1 MKFAHISDL
10 HLGRKLDQGSP
21 WEKKTANVLFDAF
34 VNLIDIAE
42 ADKLDFLFIT
52 GDLFDHI
59 PTVDEISKV
68 DMQLMRLTNTYII
81 YVTGEA
87 DYLSKNSPLWT
98 YKFRS
103 NTFLMNGE
111 EFNNCVPESRMP
123 VRNSY
128 AEGIADSLYFEKY
141 NLDIYGICQY
151 SEINKRNDLDYVY
164 AHNTNRKNILLAHGG
179 DKNVSPFALD
189 DLSTK
194 KFDYIGM
201 GHSHNFRCKKEYNF
215 YYPGALEP
223 LGPEDV
229 GEHGYIKGYMDN
241 SINSV
246 KFVPTSQRRY
256 KTLEVEADDTMTNTA
271 LNSYLMSLCSKDKH
285 CIYTIIIKR
294 SKSCYLDFDI
304 SLVKEK
310 YKILSVEGESADGAD
325 FKKLEKL
332 NANNLLGKN
341 LKRIRESKS
350 PNANAAF
357 AAYAHAMSKALW
369 GDDEDL
375 DIEDRVADM
384 SQVVMANKQ
393 IVESKKQE
401 IGVLKKHMNNLA
413 DQHSKLSNKLE
424 KYPDQTGNLNK
435 IREKIR
441 EIEYEANTISFKDQQ
456 VDKIY
461 SRRRLGFVLL
471 VDTPIALALAYMLT
485 IGVIFAVV
493 FRDVDGWI
501 SKTLVCVGLFAVFN
515 LIGLVIYNKT
525 KKQRNKW
532 FGTPIPQEEHIK
544 NKNML
549 KALDIKLDACLSKE
563 TEYKEKQ
570 KIYLQLS
577 KEKEE
582 LQRKMN
588 ALEAK
593 YKEAVL
599 VSGEL

>member
-1 MKFAHISDL
+1 MRFAHIADL
-10 HLGRKLDQGSP
+10 HLGRKVDKDTP
-21 WEKKTANVLFDAF
+21 WEKRATQALFDGF
-34 VNLIDIAE
+34 VNLIDRFE
-42 ADKLDFLFIT
+42 TENLDFLFIT
-52 GDLFDHI
+52 GDLFDHV
-59 PTVDEISKV
+59 PTVDEIRKV
-68 DMQLMRLTNTYII
+68 DMELARLEKVYII

-87 DYLSKNSPLWT
+87 DHLSKDSPLWT

-111 EFNNCVPESRMP
+111 DFNNCVPESRRP

-151 SEINKRNDLDYVY
+151 SEVNKRNDLDYVY
-164 AHNTNRKNILLAHGG
+164 ARNPNRRNILLAHGG

-201 GHSHNFRCKKEYNF
+201 GHSHNFRYKKEYNF

-223 LGPEDV
+223 LGPEDI
-229 GEHGYIKGYMDN
+229 GEHGYIKGYLDNDTN
-241 SINSV
+241 SI

-256 KTLEVEADDTMTNTA
+256 KTIEVDADDTLTNTG
-271 LNSYLMSLCSKDKH
+271 LNSYLMDLCSKDKQ
-285 CIYTIIIKR
+285 CVYTINIKR

-304 SLVKEK
+304 NLVKEK

-341 LKRIRESKS
+341 LKRIRESKA

-369 GDDEDL
+369 GDNDDI

-384 SQVVMANKQ
+384 SQIVMANKQ
-393 IVESKKQE
+393 IIEGKKQE
-401 IGVLKKHMNNLA
+401 INVLKKHMKNLSEE
-413 DQHSKLSNKLE
+413 HNELTRKFS
-424 KYPDQTGNLNK
+424 KYPDQTGNLNTIK
-435 IREKIR
+435 EKIR
-441 EIEYEANTISFKDQQ
+441 AIEYDANLVRFKDAQ

-471 VDTPIALALAYMLT
+471 IDTPIAFALAYFLT
-485 IGVIFAVV
+485 IGVIFAFVFSAWNGWLFKTVV
-493 FRDVDGWI
+493 CI
-501 SKTLVCVGLFAVFN
+501 LLFAVFN
-515 LIGLVIYNKT
+515 VLGIFIYDRT
-525 KKQRNKW
+525 KRIRKKI
-532 FGTPIPQEEHIK
+532 FKTPIPHEEHTK
-544 NKNML
+544 NKLML
-549 KALDIKLDACLSKE
+549 KTLDDQLEMCLSKE
-563 TEYKEKQ
+563 TEYSVNQEMHLKLIKEKKELEK
-570 KIYLQLS
+570 KIT
-577 KEKEE
+577 
-582 LQRKMN
+582 
-588 ALEAK
+588 ALEGK

-599 VSGEL
+599 ISGEL